1 MYSLIADGT
10 MDDLELS
17 IDDLLDEN
25 IKRTEK
31 AKYEKLRRNV
41 ENSDGIEK
49 IIGDNIKEGS
59 KFIVFLPVT
68 RRDDGTFTLDD
79 GEEIE
84 GSKAS

>member
-1 MYSLIADGT
+1 MIADGT

-25 IKRTEK
+25 IKSTEK

>member
-1 MYSLIADGT
+1 

-25 IKRTEK
+25 IKSTEK